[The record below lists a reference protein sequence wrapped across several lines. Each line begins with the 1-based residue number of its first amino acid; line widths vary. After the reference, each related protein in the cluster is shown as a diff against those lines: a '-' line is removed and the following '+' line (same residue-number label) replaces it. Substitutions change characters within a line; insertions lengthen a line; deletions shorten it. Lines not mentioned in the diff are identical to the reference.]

1 MTPRRLPTPDI
12 ARGAMLLLIALA
24 NATSWAPRTP
34 TNTTP
39 TIGPN
44 ELWVLIRGLF
54 IDARAYPLFSILVGF
69 GIATIASRAT
79 TTPTILYR
87 RAAALTLIGLLHSFL
102 FSGDVLATYGLTI
115 ALLTPLITTKHPN
128 TTALTIT
135 AFGFTALALA
145 ITTFIG
151 FNPTDQTPES
161 NGPYLFEWLGK
172 TISSIPT
179 TAVIPCIIIGI
190 FIQRT
195 TLLSH
200 PHRHRRLL
208 ATTAATGLLI
218 GALTAI
224 PLTLTYIGITI
235 SPLIPWTIALD
246 TLGSYFG
253 GLGWLAL
260 ITLTLSYTNPTH
272 HPTTSG
278 YSPRAILTA
287 IGKRSMTCYLLQSAL
302 FALLLPANSGP
313 VTEIH
318 AAAIAVIIWLI
329 TALTATIFDR
339 AGIPGPAE
347 WVTRRLIYAGVSRD

>member
-1 MTPRRLPTPDI
+1 
-12 ARGAMLLLIALA
+12 
-24 NATSWAPRTP
+24 
-34 TNTTP
+34 
-39 TIGPN
+39 
-44 ELWVLIRGLF
+44 
-54 IDARAYPLFSILVGF
+54 DARAYPLFSILVGF

>member
-1 MTPRRLPTPDI
+1 
-12 ARGAMLLLIALA
+12 
-24 NATSWAPRTP
+24 
-34 TNTTP
+34 
-39 TIGPN
+39 
-44 ELWVLIRGLF
+44 LWVLIRGLF

>member
-1 MTPRRLPTPDI
+1 
-12 ARGAMLLLIALA
+12 
-24 NATSWAPRTP
+24 
-34 TNTTP
+34 
-39 TIGPN
+39 
-44 ELWVLIRGLF
+44 

>member
-1 MTPRRLPTPDI
+1 M
-12 ARGAMLLLIALA
+12 
-24 NATSWAPRTP
+24 
-34 TNTTP
+34 
-39 TIGPN
+39 
-44 ELWVLIRGLF
+44 
-54 IDARAYPLFSILVGF
+54 
-69 GIATIASRAT
+69 
-79 TTPTILYR
+79 
-87 RAAALTLIGLLHSFL
+87 
-102 FSGDVLATYGLTI
+102 
-115 ALLTPLITTKHPN
+115 
-128 TTALTIT
+128 
-135 AFGFTALALA
+135 
-145 ITTFIG
+145 
-151 FNPTDQTPES
+151 
-161 NGPYLFEWLGK
+161 
-172 TISSIPT
+172 
-179 TAVIPCIIIGI
+179 
-190 FIQRT
+190 QRT

-224 PLTLTYIGITI
+224 PPTLTYIGITI

-347 WVTRRLIYAGVSRD
+347 WVTRRLIYAGVPRD

>member
-1 MTPRRLPTPDI
+1 
-12 ARGAMLLLIALA
+12 
-24 NATSWAPRTP
+24 
-34 TNTTP
+34 
-39 TIGPN
+39 
-44 ELWVLIRGLF
+44 F